1 MFDLLVRHIEPL
13 AIMPSARTGPDHK
26 HALEALWRKWVF
38 LSFGIDRLDAL
49 VCLCPFQ
56 VCRRRSA

>member
-1 MFDLLVRHIEPL
+1 
-13 AIMPSARTGPDHK
+13 MPSARTGPDQK

-49 VCLCPFQ
+49 VVIALPKL
-56 VCRRRSA
+56 VGALDAEPYAASGSR

>member
-26 HALEALWRKWVF
+26 HALEALWRKGVF

-49 VCLCPFQ
+49 VRRCPSQ
-56 VCRRRSA
+56 TV